1 MTLAFTYK
9 IDLKNQIIYPH
20 FAYEVTDKNGNT
32 ERYIEDL
39 SLKYYYEN
47 QLEETVTKAGLKII
61 ERFGWY
67 DKKLIEEANR
77 ELIFIY
83 RKL

>member
-1 MTLAFTYK
+1 M
-9 IDLKNQIIYPH
+9 KN

-32 ERYIEDL
+32 
-39 SLKYYYEN
+39 
-47 QLEETVTKAGLKII
+47 

-77 ELIFIY
+77 ELIFIC